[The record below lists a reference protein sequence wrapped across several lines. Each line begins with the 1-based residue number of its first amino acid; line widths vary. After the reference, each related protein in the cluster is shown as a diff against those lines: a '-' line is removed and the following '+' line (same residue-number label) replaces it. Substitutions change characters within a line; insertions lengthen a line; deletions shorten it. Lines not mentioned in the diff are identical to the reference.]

1 MEKNVLLEQKA
12 GNLQMALNRQEGTYV
27 PNMINNGTATVA
39 WEGKKTSELMM
50 GNPMEYV
57 EVLNKI
63 YEEMWAD
70 ANILSGNMFSPKME
84 QAFDTLETRYGPDGV
99 TPEHVQLS
107 PMKQDEYDQLIA
119 DPNRYV
125 ANVLL
130 PRKFPTLFTD
140 REGAKRS
147 LKLYAEDRFYSMIQ
161 LMGMSARH
169 QAEKYGIVQCLNMQE
184 RFETPLDILF
194 DYFRGFR
201 GTLTDL
207 RRQRANVEAALDKLW
222 ETRCA
227 AQNASPVKD
236 ANAGWGPQFCHIPAY
251 LSPKQYDELFWPH
264 QKKQIERLAN
274 AGGKAYIVL
283 EGRWEKIWHH
293 FLELPKDCCVLHI
306 DDDDIVT
313 AKKALGDHQ
322 ILVGGLKTAD
332 VRMKSFEQIR
342 DDVKRVIDE
351 CAPGGGFLYSTDKCW
366 IASGD
371 VNQTLIDAYNFA
383 HEYSKK

>member
-1 MEKNVLLEQKA
+1 MEHNVLLEQKA
-12 GNLQMALNRQEGTYV
+12 SNLQLAVSRQEAAYV
-27 PNMINNGTATVA
+27 PNMINNGTATIA

-50 GNPMEYV
+50 GNPMVYIQT
-57 EVLNKI
+57 LNNI

-84 QAFDTLETRYGPDGV
+84 MAFDTLETRYGPDGV

-107 PMKQDEYDQLIA
+107 PMKADEYDQLIA
-119 DPNRYV
+119 DPDRYV
-125 ANVLL
+125 HNVLL

-161 LMGMSARH
+161 LMGMSAQY
-169 QAEKYGIVQCLNMQE
+169 QAQRFGIVQTLNMQE

-207 RRQRANVEAALDKLW
+207 RRQRGNVEAAIEKLW

-227 AQNASPVKD
+227 AQNASEVKD
-236 ANAGWGPQFCHIPAY
+236 PNAGWGPQFCHIPAY
-251 LSPKQYDELFWPH
+251 LSPKQFEELFWPH
-264 QKKQIERLAN
+264 QKKQILRLAN
-274 AGGKAYIVL
+274 AGAKAYIFL
-283 EGRWEKIWHH
+283 EGKWDKIWHH

-306 DDDDIVT
+306 DDDDIIA
-313 AKKALGDHQ
+313 AKKAIGHHQ
-322 ILVGGLKTAD
+322 IIVGGLKSVD
-332 VRMKSFEQIR
+332 VRMKSFESIK

-351 CAPGGGFLYSTDKCW
+351 CAPGGGFLFSTDKCW
-366 IASGD
+366 IAAGD
-371 VNQTLIDAYNFA
+371 VNRTLIDAYNFA